1 MFGMGHVNRVTDL
14 VGNLGVIDIFAGDCG
29 RDPRSGKRGLC
40 CCSNCGR
47 DTIS

>member
-1 MFGMGHVNRVTDL
+1 VVVLIIGCSEIL

-29 RDPRSGKRGLC
+29 RDPRSGKRDLC